1 VTVEFSH
8 PLWDHFQR
16 DLSSVEDLSQLTEVK
31 DKYLSRQRGELSLE
45 MRKLGTL
52 PAEERPRA
60 GQILNRLKQAV
71 TQALEQ
77 RRRELEEGQ
86 TELRLKD
93 EYLDVSLPGFSLPL
107 GSIHPIRRVL
117 REMEEIFVRM
127 GFSVLVG
134 PEIETDYYNFEA
146 LNIPQGHP
154 AREDQDTLY
163 LRGNLLLRT
172 HTSPVQIR
180 TMEKSRPPLRIVVP
194 GRVYRRDSVDATHS
208 PMFHQIEGLVVDEG
222 ISMADLKGT
231 LETFFRELFSS
242 ETKVRLRPS
251 YFPFVEPGAEVDI
264 SCIFCSGSGCRVCKK
279 SGWIEILGA
288 GMVHPK
294 VFSMVGY
301 DSERYTGFAWGM
313 GIDRIAIL
321 KYQVNDMRYFFE
333 NDVRFLSQLQSGW
346 A

>member
-1 VTVEFSH
+1 MTLEYSH
-8 PLWDHFQR
+8 PLWESFQR
-16 DLSSVEDLSQLTEVK
+16 DLSSVEDLTQLTDVK
-31 DKYLSRQRGELSLE
+31 DKYLSRQRGELTME
-45 MRKLGTL
+45 MRQLGGL
-52 PAEERPRA
+52 PPEERPQA
-60 GQILNRLKQAV
+60 GQLLNRLKNAVVQAID
-71 TQALEQ
+71 Q
-77 RRRELEEGQ
+77 RQQEIKEGQ
-86 TELRLKD
+86 AESRLKAGSV
-93 EYLDVSLPGFSLPL
+93 DVSLPGFAPGV

-127 GFSVLVG
+127 GFSVLLG

-146 LNIPQGHP
+146 LNIPKGHP

-163 LRGNLLLRT
+163 IGGNLLLRT
-172 HTSPVQIR
+172 HTSPVQVR
-180 TMEKSRPPLRIVVP
+180 TMEKHQPPLRIVVP

-208 PMFHQIEGLVVDEG
+208 PMFHQVEGLVVDEG

-231 LETFFRELFSS
+231 LEVFFRELFSS

-264 SCIFCSGSGCRVCKK
+264 SCIFCSGAGCRVCKR

-301 DSERYTGFAWGM
+301 DPERYTGFAWGM

-321 KYQVNDMRYFFE
+321 KYQVSDLRYFFE
-333 NDVRFLSQLQSGW
+333 NDIRFLRQF
-346 A
+346 

>member
-1 VTVEFSH
+1 MTLEHTH
-8 PLWDHFQR
+8 PLWDDFQR
-16 DLSSVEDLSQLTEVK
+16 DLSCVADLSQLTDVK

-45 MRKLGTL
+45 MRKLGSL
-52 PAEERPRA
+52 PAEERPQV
-60 GQILNRLKQAV
+60 GQLLNRLKNAI
-71 TQALEQ
+71 TEAIEQ
-77 RRRELEEGQ
+77 RQQELKEGQ
-86 TELRLKD
+86 RKRRLK
-93 EYLDVSLPGFSLPL
+93 EESIDVTLPGFAFPL
-107 GSIHPIRRVL
+107 GSVHPIRRVL

-127 GFSVLVG
+127 GFRVLLG
-134 PEIETDYYNFEA
+134 PEVETDYYNFEA
-146 LNIPQGHP
+146 LNIPEGHP

-163 LRGNLLLRT
+163 LGGGLLLRT

-180 TMEKSRPPLRIVVP
+180 TMEKHRPPIRIVVP

-231 LETFFRELFSS
+231 LEMFFRELFSS
-242 ETKVRLRPS
+242 ETRVRLRPS

-264 SCIFCSGSGCRVCKK
+264 SCIFCSGNGCKVCKR

-288 GMVHPK
+288 GMVHPR

-321 KYQVNDMRYFFE
+321 KYQVSDMRYFFE
-333 NDVRFLSQLQSGW
+333 NDVRFLSQF
-346 A
+346 

>member
-1 VTVEFSH
+1 VTLEYSH
-8 PLWDHFQR
+8 PLWDNFQQ

-45 MRKLGTL
+45 MRKLGSL
-52 PAEERPRA
+52 PAEERPQA
-60 GQILNRLKQAV
+60 GQLLNRLKKAV
-71 TQALEQ
+71 TKALDQ
-77 RRRELEEGQ
+77 RQRELKEGE
-86 TELRLKD
+86 TELRLK
-93 EYLDVSLPGFSLPL
+93 EESFDVSLPGFAPSL
-107 GSIHPIRRVL
+107 GSVHPIRRVL

-146 LNIPQGHP
+146 LNIPKGHP

-163 LRGNLLLRT
+163 LSDNLLLRT

-180 TMEKSRPPLRIVVP
+180 TMEKHQPPLRIVVP

-208 PMFHQIEGLVVDEG
+208 PMFHQVEGLVVDEG

-231 LETFFRELFSS
+231 LEMFFKELFSS
-242 ETKVRLRPS
+242 ETRVRLRPS

-264 SCIFCSGSGCRVCKK
+264 SCIFCAGKGCRVCKR

-321 KYQVNDMRYFFE
+321 KYQVSDMRYFFE
-333 NDVRFLSQLQSGW
+333 NDTRFLSQF
-346 A
+346 

>member
-1 VTVEFSH
+1 MTLEFSH

-16 DLSSVEDLSQLTEVK
+16 DLSSVEDLAQLTDVK

-45 MRKLGTL
+45 MRRLGTL

-60 GQILNRLKQAV
+60 GQLLNLLKKAV
-71 TQALEQ
+71 TEAIDQ
-77 RRRELEEGQ
+77 RQRELKAGQ
-86 TELRLKD
+86 TERRLK
-93 EYLDVSLPGFSLPL
+93 EESLDVSLPGFSPAL

-127 GFSVLVG
+127 GFSVLLG

-146 LNIPQGHP
+146 LNIPKGHP

-163 LRGNLLLRT
+163 LSGNLLLRT

-180 TMEKSRPPLRIVVP
+180 TMEEHKPPLRIVVP

-208 PMFHQIEGLVVDEG
+208 PMFHQVEGLVVDEG

-242 ETKVRLRPS
+242 ETRVRLRPS

-264 SCIFCSGSGCRVCKK
+264 SCIFCSGNGCRVCKK

-301 DSERYTGFAWGM
+301 DPERYTGFAWGM

-321 KYQVNDMRYFFE
+321 KYQVSDMRYFFE
-333 NDVRFLSQLQSGW
+333 NDIRFLSQF
-346 A
+346 